1 MAIYLVVGVFL
12 AVRGRNA
19 QSTAGAP
26 LADSVDLIPNP
37 WTAKPHHR
45 VVTAIALLAWVIV
58 AIAPIA
64 QLRLSLASQRSG
76 AEASAAAVRI
86 TGDIQTSGT
95 RENFRLTS
103 IQTYTSHAVSSLSRQ
118 LAALDISDPDAT
130 AQQSA
135 LGEAEER
142 AATRLSEVARAMT
155 RLPVAADGVDARTA
169 QALSTTPPDWRNSTS
184 HQANLVDRA
193 QRVGTAATMAMLAAL
208 LAALAATMAALA
220 TTFPS
225 PRGLATVTPT
235 ALSAAAL
242 LALALAVLIGS

>member
-1 MAIYLVVGVFL
+1 MFL

-26 LADSVDLIPNP
+26 LTDSVDLIPNP

-64 QLRLSLASQRSG
+64 QLRLSLTSQRSG

-118 LAALDISDPDAT
+118 LAALDISDPD
-130 AQQSA
+130 
-135 LGEAEER
+135 GHR
-142 AATRLSEVARAMT
+142 CRHWARPNNV
-155 RLPVAADGVDARTA
+155 R
-169 QALSTTPPDWRNSTS
+169 PP
-184 HQANLVDRA
+184 A
-193 QRVGTAATMAMLAAL
+193 
-208 LAALAATMAALA
+208 
-220 TTFPS
+220 
-225 PRGLATVTPT
+225 
-235 ALSAAAL
+235 
-242 LALALAVLIGS
+242 